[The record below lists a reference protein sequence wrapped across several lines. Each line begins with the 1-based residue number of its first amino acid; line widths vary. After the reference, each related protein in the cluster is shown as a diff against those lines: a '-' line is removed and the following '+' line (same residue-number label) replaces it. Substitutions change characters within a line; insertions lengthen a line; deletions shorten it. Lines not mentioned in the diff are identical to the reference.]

1 MNKKIIIGIVV
12 LVLVVG
18 ALFIIGRGGEVIDVS
33 VFAPDESELNSLG
46 SDINMFVQDDVVLDE
61 VDDTFGDITD
71 AGDALNINTID
82 QEAVE
87 ADLTATLDAFDG
99 DETILNELDQ
109 VFGEVM
115 Q

>member
-1 MNKKIIIGIVV
+1 M
-12 LVLVVG
+12 VG